1 MSQDFGQTMKEGY
14 TFPGP
19 ALEVG
24 RAIRGGKVFPE
35 LPVAVPF
42 AMINRHGL
50 VAGATGTGKTKTLQL
65 MAGKLSDAGVP
76 VFLADLKGDLSGI
89 SKAGVANQT
98 VQARCKE
105 LGVSFE
111 PKGHPVEFLSLTGKQ
126 GTQVRATV
134 SSFGPLLLAKEIGRA
149 SCREGV

>member
-1 MSQDFGQTMKEGY
+1 MSQDFGQTIKEGY
-14 TFPGP
+14 KFPEP
-19 ALEVG
+19 ALELG

-76 VFLADLKGDLSGI
+76 GFLAALQADLSRTAKG
-89 SKAGVANQT
+89 
-98 VQARCKE
+98 
-105 LGVSFE
+105 GVSQ
-111 PKGHPVEFLSLTGKQ
+111 H
-126 GTQVRATV
+126 A
-134 SSFGPLLLAKEIGRA
+134 A
-149 SCREGV
+149 

>member
-1 MSQDFGQTMKEGY
+1 MIMTQDFVQAIKEGY
-14 TFPGP
+14 RFEG
-19 ALEVG
+19 ARLDIG
-24 RAIRGGKVFPE
+24 RAIRGGKVFPDLSVG
-35 LPVAVPF
+35 LPLG
-42 AMINRHGL
+42 MMNRHGL
-50 VAGATGTGKTKTLQL
+50 IAGATGTGKTKTLQL
-65 MAGKLSDAGVP
+65 MAGMLSDAGVP

-111 PKGHPVEFLSLTGKQ
+111 PKGHPEEFLSLTGKQ

-134 SSFGPLLLAKEIGRA
+134 SYLAPQPLA
-149 SCREGV
+149 